1 VTLADSALM
10 YTILNKRYLV
20 FELFNGKDYL
30 EDADQGSVVNPTELA
45 VHDFKKSK
53 VVMSLAVFDLQKTD
67 EQQFAHH
74 EIMRNNNQLAD
85 DADSLETTIY
95 NVRRG
100 FFKSSST
107 NFLYHITPVKKTL
120 QFFKKTDWIK
130 PRLEKGLKLKQ
141 AVPYD
146 LAAQQAKNMITSGET
161 NNAIL
166 EDYETRLNKTNL
178 EWHHK
183 FTNAIAILVMFLIGA
198 PLGAIIKKGGF
209 GVPVVVA
216 VSFFILLYILT
227 QQGDKMAK
235 EGALILQVGAW
246 LANAILALIGAYFLK
261 IALADSRLFETDFYR
276 VVWDKIRTKLVR
288 TKTAE

>member
-1 VTLADSALM
+1 M
-10 YTILNKRYLV
+10 YTIYNKRYLV

-30 EDADQGSVVNPTELA
+30 EDADQGAVVNPTELA

-67 EQQFAHH
+67 EKQFAHH

-85 DADSLETTIY
+85 DADSLSTRITNMINSFSKSY
-95 NVRRG
+95 NV
-100 FFKSSST
+100 
-107 NFLYHITPVKKTL
+107 NFLYFVSPIKVSL
-120 QFFKKTDWIK
+120 QLLKSRDWIK
-130 PRLEKGLKLKQ
+130 PRLQKGLNDSKSS
-141 AVPYD
+141 PYD
-146 LAAQQAKNMITSGET
+146 LAGQQAKNMISSAQS
-161 NNAIL
+161 NKLLL
-166 EDYETRLNKTNL
+166 ENYRTQLNKTNL

-183 FTNAIAILVMFLIGA
+183 FTNALSILVMFLIGA

-209 GVPVVVA
+209 GIPVVVA

-235 EGALILQVGAW
+235 EGALILQLGAW
-246 LANAILALIGAYFLK
+246 LANSILALIGAYFLK
-261 IALADSRLFETDFYR
+261 IALADSRLFETDFYK
-276 VVWDKIRTKLVR
+276 VLWDRLSTKLRR